1 MKGEKAMEDILLEM
15 LKAFKRDK
23 SLKVNADIGYDG
35 ENYHVEIIHDSFKIR
50 QLPYDD
56 EMEQ

>member
-1 MKGEKAMEDILLEM
+1 MEDILLEM